1 MQSMATTQAQAQKLA
16 DANSAKSNPA
26 KSNPRTAR
34 AYGVFFAGWI
44 VPGAGHFMER
54 RWWRGLLVFA
64 AVVAMFSCGLAM
76 GGKIYSPNAG
86 DVLDILGFFGDLGAA
101 GLYCLARIA
110 GWGAAPVQ
118 VVVADYGTK
127 FIVVAGLLNFI
138 AAVDA
143 HDIALGKKR

>member
-1 MQSMATTQAQAQKLA
+1 MKQSMATSQAQTQKLA
-16 DANSAKSNPA
+16 E
-26 KSNPRTAR
+26 SNPRTAR
-34 AYGVFFAGWI
+34 AYGVFFAGWV

-64 AVVAMFSCGLAM
+64 AVVVLFSCGLAM
-76 GGKIYSPNAG
+76 GGKVYSPNAG
-86 DVLDILGFFGDLGAA
+86 DVLDILGFFGDMGAA
-101 GLYCLARIA
+101 GLYALARIA

-118 VVVADYGTK
+118 IVVADYGTK
-127 FIVVAGLLNFI
+127 FVVVAGLLNFI